1 MPVVL
6 HTSRFSPTRLIRTS
20 PESPEA
26 DSRLVNATTVTV
38 SAKIRFDHV
47 GALPRW
53 IGSSQ
58 TFGSKKRIMPSTTM
72 KACSAMSPAS
82 RIPTRRA
89 RRVPK
94 PRMLLSTTTAMKTSA
109 SPSAA
114 PLSPR

>member
-1 MPVVL
+1 M
-6 HTSRFSPTRLIRTS
+6 RLMRTS
-20 PESPEA
+20 PDSPEA

-38 SAKIRFDHV
+38 SAKIRLDQV

-58 TFGSKKRIMPSTTM
+58 TFGSKNRIRPSTTM
-72 KACSAMSPAS
+72 NACSAMSPAS

-94 PRMLLSTTTAMKTSA
+94 PRMLLSTTTAMKISARPSA
-109 SPSAA
+109 SPS
-114 PLSPR
+114 SPR